1 MHTPSFQIPL
11 KKALQSLQASNQ
23 EFIEL
28 FSHGSLVVEIYQP
41 HLVDRQTPHN
51 RDEIYVIISGY
62 GEFVLEGERTTFS
75 PGDVLF
81 VPAKKE
87 HRFERFTNNFSTWV
101 FFFGAEK

>member
-1 MHTPSFQIPL
+1 MTAPTFQIPL
-11 KKALQSLQASNQ
+11 KNALTSLKSSDR

-51 RDEIYVIISGY
+51 RDEIYVVISGY
-62 GEFVLEGERTTFS
+62 GEFVLEQERTTFS

-81 VPAKKE
+81 VPAQKE
-87 HRFERFTNNFSTWV
+87 HRFEHFTENFATWV